1 MNRRILSGLL
11 FIILL
16 LLSGC
21 IRQRPVFS
29 ADPTPGP
36 TPTPTPPPVT
46 QSLPPQ
52 KADTDALGAQ
62 ILDESHFLRY
72 LTFVNLRVYEY
83 AGGTLF
89 DGVCKNSYPQT
100 LTGSFELVFTEKDG
114 TVVARAPV
122 VTRAGN
128 DEYQP
133 GETVLYAQIDT
144 DMDIQMLP
152 FSLQV
157 TQQIMQKSDL
167 PVSAE
172 GTNII
177 GG

>member
-1 MNRRILSGLL
+1 MNRRIIPGLL
-11 FIILL
+11 LIILL

-21 IRQRPVFS
+21 IRQRPVFI

-36 TPTPTPPPVT
+36 TPTPTLPPVA

-52 KADTDALGAQ
+52 QADTDALGVQ

-83 AGGTLF
+83 DGGTLF
-89 DGVCKNSYPQT
+89 DGVCKNSYPQA
-100 LTGSFELVFTEKDG
+100 LEGSFEIVFTDKDG

-128 DEYQP
+128 EEYLP
-133 GETVLYAQIDT
+133 GDTVLYAQIDT

-157 TQQIMQKSDL
+157 TQKIMPESDL
-167 PVSAE
+167 PVTTE
-172 GTNII
+172 GTTTS